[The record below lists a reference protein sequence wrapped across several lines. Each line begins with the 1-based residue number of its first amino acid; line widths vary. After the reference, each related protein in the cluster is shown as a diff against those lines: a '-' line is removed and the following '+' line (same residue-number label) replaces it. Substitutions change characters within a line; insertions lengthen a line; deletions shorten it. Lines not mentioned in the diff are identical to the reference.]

1 MYQGSDVVNWLTGTP
16 SSKRWERASEKLTH
30 TSASV
35 NYNKEKSIL
44 LEPEILILSIRL
56 CPFLETLILGQQIV
70 SPDTES
76 VRKYRNRFVRILT
89 VAS

>member
-1 MYQGSDVVNWLTGTP
+1 LVDRH
-16 SSKRWERASEKLTH
+16 SKLEKAGEGVGKTDTH
-30 TSASV
+30 VSLRELQQRK
-35 NYNKEKSIL
+35 NIL